1 MTVESAFTVPDHI
14 SFQDAIALTQSLLD
28 RAEQGQV
35 SESILE
41 QTIQALVRTEN
52 GARGF
57 FVTYLSDNRPLI
69 EQIIPVVV
77 QALKTSPEV
86 ISPLLVK
93 NLAMS
98 TAMAI
103 THRRNQNKDMAYGS
117 DRVRSHTIALI
128 QALPLSSLQEH
139 ADQLAASICTGTGDY
154 QSFLERWGYDTEQK
168 QAIYTALEQA
178 GLLQAA
184 H

>member
-1 MTVESAFTVPDHI
+1 MTVESAFTIPNDV

-28 RAEQGQV
+28 ETEQGQV

-41 QTIQALVRTEN
+41 QTIRALVRTEN

-57 FVTYLSDNRPLI
+57 FVTYLSDDRPLV
-69 EQIIPVVV
+69 EQMMPVVV

-86 ISPLLVK
+86 VSPLLVK

-103 THRRNQNKDMAYGS
+103 SHRRNQNEDLAKGS
-117 DRVRSHTIALI
+117 DRVRSHTTALI
-128 QALPLSSLQEH
+128 QALSLPPLHEH
-139 ADQLAASICTGTGDY
+139 VQQLAATIRTGAGKY
-154 QSFLERWGYDTEQK
+154 QAFLERWSYDTEQK
-168 QAIYTALEQA
+168 QAIYAALEQA
-178 GLLQAA
+178 GLVQGA